1 MDRNFDGE
9 DEFSDETTSETG
21 SVITADEE
29 SEELLAEATF
39 DASEDSND
47 VDDEEDEIQVLEN
60 CSKCGEE
67 FANLLTI
74 NDIKHCQA
82 CVNKIQ
88 VRDKAIKESSKCR
101 VVLDR
106 NDVHDYIGNL
116 QVAVSLQRVQVPKTI
131 HEASSK
137 SNEPE
142 IIVLDDD
149 DDDTQ
154 TENTAA
160 EPAKTI
166 PAEPTRT
173 KSIEAEPAATQPAKA
188 ESTSIQPARAESA
201 ATQPAK
207 AESATTQPSKVES
220 AATQPARAEPAATQP
235 ARAEPAATQPLKVE
249 LGYAKS
255 AQPVVPKPEPVQPA
269 SSLQVDDKSK
279 QAEEIGNVLFQFP
292 EIFSLL

>member
-149 DDDTQ
+149 DDTQ

-173 KSIEAEPAATQPAKA
+173 KSIEAEPVATQPAKA

-201 ATQPAK
+201 ATQP
-207 AESATTQPSKVES
+207 SKVES
-220 AATQPARAEPAATQP
+220 AATQP

>member
-67 FANLLTI
+67 FADLLTI

-149 DDDTQ
+149 DDDPQ

-173 KSIEAEPAATQPAKA
+173 KSSEAEPTATQPAKA

-207 AESATTQPSKVES
+207 AESAATQPSKVES
-220 AATQPARAEPAATQP
+220 AATQP

-279 QAEEIGNVLFQFP
+279 QAEEIGNVSISRD
-292 EIFSLL
+292 IFITLKIRYYF